1 MRRRSSTNTVVA
13 MPPRRARPRV
23 AYQGEPGAYSEDA
36 VASVF
41 GERVDTVP
49 CLEFQDAF
57 EAVDT
62 GRATHAVLP
71 VENSIEGTVAPVN
84 DLLLEHD
91 LTVTGEAL
99 VPVNHC
105 LIGNARSSLRTIR
118 TVYSHPQALGQCRR
132 FLARHRE
139 WRQVPAYDTAGSVK
153 MVRERGRT
161 DEAAVASRRSAS
173 LYRMKV
179 LAEDVQTDHENMTR
193 FFVLEKHPQGLA
205 AANKT
210 SIAFVAKNVPGA
222 LHRCLGEFATR
233 GINLTKLES
242 RPRRSRPWN
251 YVFYADLE
259 GTMDDR
265 AVREAVGALVTT
277 AGFVKVFGS
286 YAAARSP
293 SGPSAVPSP
302 AHGARGR

>member
-1 MRRRSSTNTVVA
+1 MS
-13 MPPRRARPRV
+13 PRRPRPRA

-36 VASVF
+36 VVALF
-41 GERVDTVP
+41 GEDAATLP
-49 CLEFQDAF
+49 CLEFRDAF

-62 GRATHAVLP
+62 GVATHAVLP

-91 LTVTGEAL
+91 LTVTGESL

-105 LIGNARSSLRTIR
+105 LIGNSRSTLSRVR

-132 FLARHRE
+132 FLSHHAE

-153 MVRERGRT
+153 MVRERGRN

-173 LYRMKV
+173 IYGMKV
-179 LAEDVQTDHENMTR
+179 LAEDIQTDHENTTR
-193 FFVLEKHPQGLA
+193 FFVLEKHPREVRG
-205 AANKT
+205 ANKT

-222 LHRCLGEFATR
+222 LHRCLGEFAAR

-242 RPRRSRPWN
+242 RPRRARPWN

-259 GTMDDR
+259 GDVNDPR
-265 AVREAVGALVTT
+265 IREAVGALVTT

-286 YAAARSP
+286 YRAAARAAER
-293 SGPSAVPSP
+293 GP
-302 AHGARGR
+302 RGT